1 MRRALPLFALPA
13 LVVLAGCTPKAAPCT
28 GAETLERSLAGLGAR
43 AWESL
48 PEREVLAAWPAPLA
62 REDAALAFGSDGSLL
77 PYELQL
83 RKEREDRR
91 GCVCCQALEFGQ
103 GTVDGLALRVVSL
116 HVPAPTWAEA
126 SRVASRLVLAGIPPH
141 VAARLTIPPTAP
153 PDSALP
159 WTTSAAWA
167 SEPDPEGRVMTGT
180 ALVEIDSAPGGFVVL
195 VRHQRPAPAVR

>member
-13 LVVLAGCTPKAAPCT
+13 LLALGGCATKAVPCT
-28 GAETLERSLAGLGAR
+28 GAESLERALAGLGAR

-48 PEREVLAAWPAPLA
+48 PETEVLAAWPAQLS

-77 PYELQL
+77 PYELRL

-126 SRVASRLVLAGIPPH
+126 SRAASRLVLAGIPPH
-141 VAARLTIPPTAP
+141 VAARLSIPATAP
-153 PDSALP
+153 PDAALP
-159 WTTSAAWA
+159 WTTSASWA
-167 SEPDPEGRVMTGT
+167 SDPDPAGRVMTGT
-180 ALVEIDSAPGGFVVL
+180 ALVEIDSGPGGFVVL
-195 VRHQRPAPAVR
+195 VRHQRPGPAVR